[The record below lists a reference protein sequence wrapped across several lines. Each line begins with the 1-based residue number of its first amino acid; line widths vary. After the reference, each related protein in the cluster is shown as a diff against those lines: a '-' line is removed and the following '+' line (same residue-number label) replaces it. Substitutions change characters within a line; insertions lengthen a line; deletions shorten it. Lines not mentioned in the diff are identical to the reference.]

1 MRALPAAAIAA
12 LVVALLTFLSLRA
25 FNPEAELFDVTLAEL
40 DHFAMIENALYRDVF
55 SARAG
60 MLRNYDPLV
69 REIDALRICRDR
81 LRRTAAMDRETAA
94 AVDRLALSVDRQEG
108 LVEKFKSDNALM
120 HNSLSFFGRFSI
132 SPKAPELEPA
142 ISAAAAAMLNLAL
155 DTSEATAREVQ
166 DRLDELDRLAT
177 PYQSEAVAPLLAHGR
192 LLHDLLPVVDQALEA
207 MRAVPRKQELDSLRS
222 LLMARQAESRTS
234 GRLYRE
240 LLYGAS
246 LLLVAFLVYLGVQLK
261 ARANALQRRAAFEH
275 AIAAISMRFI
285 NAPPQAIGAEIDRA
299 LADMARCI
307 GSDRAYFVVSG
318 AEPRLHVWHRPG
330 FSVPPGWPETALEV
344 AVRCGRTLDG
354 IVHVPRVRRM
364 PRGECKGALLAAG
377 LGGWACAVNV
387 DKDGSAAV
395 LGFDAIGRPC
405 LITSVGELS
414 LLRMALDT
422 IGYAVGRHA
431 METER
436 TRLEATL
443 QQARRM
449 EMIGTLTSGIAH
461 NFNNIL
467 GGILGHSEV
476 MEEHLGPDAKL
487 GRNLGA
493 IRRGA
498 ERARDLVEQILVF
511 GQRRDVRRRTLSAGA
526 LVAETAS
533 LLTVSLPVGIELA
546 IKESQVAA
554 LVSGESAQLQQV
566 ILNLC
571 NNAAQAMENGGRVG
585 LSTELREITE
595 PRLLTHDELHPG
607 RYVCIVVT
615 DSGHGMDQATQ
626 ARIFEPFFTTRASGN
641 GLGLAT
647 VREIVRE
654 HGGAINVQSSP
665 GHGSRFEVWLPS
677 TSSSALL
684 PATAAP
690 MVQVGNG
697 QTVMLVS
704 SDAAR
709 LLRDEE
715 TLAALGFEPVGFSA
729 AGVAL
734 AACRARPD
742 RFDALIIGH
751 FGSTMSS
758 LEIAAALHE
767 LAPHLP
773 IVLAT
778 KSSEEIGADRLLGT
792 GIADV
797 VHWPIIAAEVAA
809 ALNQCMAPKTTETKP
824 QGGSSGPAF
833 FSAISNSLA
842 AVRK

>member
-1 MRALPAAAIAA
+1 MRVVPAVLTAA

-25 FNPEAELFDVTLAEL
+25 LNPEAELFDVALGEL
-40 DHFAMIENALYRDVF
+40 EHFAMIENALYRDVF

-69 REIDALRICRDR
+69 HEIRALHVCSDR
-81 LRRTAAMDRETAA
+81 LRQSAAMDSETAA
-94 AVDRLALSVDRQEG
+94 AVGRLTASVDRQEE

-120 HNSLSFFGRFSI
+120 HNSLAFFGRFRS
-132 SPKAPELEPA
+132 KAPDLEPA
-142 ISAAAAAMLNLAL
+142 ISAAAAAMLNLTL

-166 DRLDELDRLAT
+166 DRLDELDHRAS
-177 PYQSEAVAPLLAHGR
+177 PSDRDSVAPLLAHGR
-192 LLHDLLPVVDQALEA
+192 LLHDLLPAVDQALEA
-207 MRAVPRKQELDSLRS
+207 MRALPRKQEQDSLRS
-222 LLMARQAESRTS
+222 LLLQRQAETRTS
-234 GRLYRE
+234 ARQYRE
-240 LLYGAS
+240 LLYAAS
-246 LLLVAFLVYLGVQLK
+246 LLLVAFLVYLGIQLR

-275 AIAAISMRFI
+275 VIAMTSMRFI
-285 NAPPQAIGAEIDRA
+285 NAQPQMIGAEIEQA

-307 GSDRAYFVVSG
+307 GSDRAYFVLSG
-318 AEPRLHVWHRPG
+318 PEPRLHVWHKPG
-330 FSVPPGWPETALEV
+330 FDFSPGWPEKALGI
-344 AVRCGRTLDG
+344 AVRSRRTADG
-354 IVHVPRVRRM
+354 IVHFPHVRRM
-364 PRGECKGALLAAG
+364 PRGECKSELQAAG
-377 LGGWACAVNV
+377 LGGWACVANV
-387 DKDGSAAV
+387 DKDGSAVV
-395 LGFDAIGRPC
+395 LGFEAIGRPC
-405 LITSVGELS
+405 LITSFGELS

-436 TRLEATL
+436 TRLEARL

-449 EMIGTLTSGIAH
+449 EKIGTLTSGIAH

-476 MEEHLGPDAKL
+476 MEEHLGPDARL
-487 GRNLGA
+487 NRNLGA

-498 ERARDLVEQILVF
+498 ERARDLVDQILVF
-511 GQRRDVRRRTLSAGA
+511 GQRRDVRRRPLSANG
-526 LVAETAS
+526 LVTETAS
-533 LLTVSLPVGIELA
+533 LLTVSLRPGIELV
-546 IKESQVAA
+546 IQESRVVA

-571 NNAAQAMENGGRVG
+571 NNAAQAMENGGRIEIT
-585 LSTELREITE
+585 TELREVTAM
-595 PRLLTHDELHPG
+595 RSLTHDELRPG

-615 DSGHGMDQATQ
+615 DSGHGMDQATL

-654 HGGAINVQSSP
+654 HGGAMNVESSP
-665 GHGSRFEVWLPS
+665 GHGSRFEIWLPS
-677 TSSSALL
+677 TESSASL
-684 PATAAP
+684 PAIAAP
-690 MVQVGNG
+690 MVVQIGSG
-697 QTVMLVS
+697 ETVMLVT

-715 TLAALGFEPVGFSA
+715 TLAALGFEPVGFST
-729 AGVAL
+729 AGAAL

-742 RFDALIIGH
+742 RFDALIVGH

-767 LAPHLP
+767 VAPHLP

-778 KSSEEIGADRLLGT
+778 KSSEEIGADRLVGT

-797 VHWPIIAAEVAA
+797 VHWPIIAAEVAS
-809 ALNQCMAPKTTETKP
+809 ALNQCTGVRRAEAKP
-824 QGGSSGPAF
+824 QVDSVRSAFSS
-833 FSAISNSLA
+833 SYRA
-842 AVRK
+842 ASR